1 MRINVNKMKLT
12 ALCARFL
19 SFWSIDVIRQQRKIL
34 HNARAFVARA
44 RIENHGTREKG
55 FFFNTVIFAFAKI
68 GFSLILYNQEW
79 IKNQNFRFEMLC
91 NVDKISLF
99 Y

>member
-1 MRINVNKMKLT
+1 MRTFFII
-12 ALCARFL
+12 L
-19 SFWSIDVIRQQRKIL
+19 SLNWLIDVIRQQRKIL

-79 IKNQNFRFEMLC
+79 NKNQNFRFEMLC
-91 NVDKISLF
+91 NLDKISLF